1 MPNGGRLLL
10 QPRRGQGRER
20 RGTRQRFE
28 PNVCTAWRRHS
39 DIGLLAPR
47 QHQRDAIRCSGL
59 VGRVLLEWNVGLH
72 SVLTQ
77 VLAAALC
84 LVGKVAVHRSVLGF
98 ICELLNA
105 IGAVKFVR

>member
-1 MPNGGRLLL
+1 M
-10 QPRRGQGRER
+10 
-20 RGTRQRFE
+20 
-28 PNVCTAWRRHS
+28 
-39 DIGLLAPR
+39 
-47 QHQRDAIRCSGL
+47 
-59 VGRVLLEWNVGLH
+59 
-72 SVLTQ
+72 LTQ